1 MCCFCQH
8 PIEAARFCAGYLSEK
23 RSQNLL
29 AVEIFILNNA
39 WQFQLN
45 IKQDETSLRHVRV
58 KLGARLE
65 ENISCYK
72 NFFKFGLAYKKM
84 LAR

>member
-58 KLGARLE
+58 KLGSHLKKIFPGTR
-65 ENISCYK
+65 ISS
-72 NFFKFGLAYKKM
+72 GLDLHLKKC
-84 LAR
+84 